1 MTIYYPEGLPR
12 GRHSGRSY
20 QLVSPLL
27 RSDLVSGR
35 AMQRRR
41 FTSVP
46 QGAKINWLFSDA
58 QGQAFEA
65 WWRDQLKDGAQ
76 WFECPLDT
84 PVGYS
89 LYTCRF
95 TDVYSG
101 PDRVGPNL
109 WAYSAE
115 LELRERAVP
124 PVGYGEFP
132 ELILGSSI
140 LDIALNV
147 KWPKFVVTPA
157 LVQLVT
163 EAGVT
168 ITTETGEELLV

>member
-46 QGAKINWLFSDA
+46 QGARINWLFSDA

-84 PVGYS
+84 PVGYA

-115 LELRERAVP
+115 LELRDRAVP

-147 KWPKFVVTPA
+147 KWPLYK
-157 LVQLVT
+157 
-163 EAGVT
+163 
-168 ITTETGEELLV
+168 ELLNDIMLTESGENIKTESGEDIIV

>member
-12 GRHSGRSY
+12 GRHSGRTY
-20 QLVSPLL
+20 KLVSPLL
-27 RSDLVSGR
+27 RTEMTSGR
-35 AMQRRR
+35 ARQRRR

-46 QGAKINWLFSDA
+46 QAARISWLFTDV

-65 WWRDQLKDGAQ
+65 WWRDQLIDGAN

-84 PVGYS
+84 PLGYM

-101 PDRVGPNL
+101 PSRAGPNL
-109 WAYSAE
+109 WTYSAE

-124 PVGYGEFP
+124 PVGTGEFP
-132 ELILGSSI
+132 DYILHADIFDVAVNEYWPDHNWQTYMPFG
-140 LDIALNV
+140 DIAINDQ
-147 KWPKFVVTPA
+147 WPSA
-157 LVQLVT
+157 
-163 EAGVT
+163 
-168 ITTETGEELLV
+168 

>member
-1 MTIYYPEGLPR
+1 MTIYYPAGLPR

-35 AMQRRR
+35 AIQRRR

-46 QGAKINWLFSDA
+46 QGASINWLFNDA

-65 WWRDQLKDGAQ
+65 WWRDQLVDGAK

-84 PVGYS
+84 PLGYMD
-89 LYTCRF
+89 YTCRF

-115 LELRERAVP
+115 LELRERAALP
-124 PVGYGEFP
+124 PGWGEFP
-132 ELILGSSI
+132 EFIVDQDI
-140 LDIALNV
+140 FDIALND
-147 KWPKFVVTPA
+147 KWPLNPWQVYILETDTAINQEWPTP
-157 LVQLVT
+157 
-163 EAGVT
+163 
-168 ITTETGEELLV
+168 

>member
-1 MTIYYPEGLPR
+1 MTIYYPQGLPR

-27 RSDLVSGR
+27 RSNLVSGR

-46 QGAKINWLFSDA
+46 QGASINWFFTDI
-58 QGQAFEA
+58 QGQTFEA

-84 PVGYS
+84 PMGYAN
-89 LYTCRF
+89 YTCRF

-101 PDRVGPNL
+101 PSRAGPNL

-115 LELRERAVP
+115 LELRNRAAP
-124 PVGYGEFP
+124 DAGEGEFP
-132 ELILGSSI
+132 EDILLSGI
-140 LDIALNV
+140 FDLTINV
-147 KWPKFVVTPA
+147 EWP
-157 LVQLVT
+157 
-163 EAGVT
+163 EA
-168 ITTETGEELLV
+168 

>member
-1 MTIYYPEGLPR
+1 MTIYYPAGLPR

-35 AMQRRR
+35 AIQRRR

-46 QGAKINWLFSDA
+46 QGANINWLFNDV

-65 WWRDQLKDGAQ
+65 WWRDQLTDGAS

-84 PVGYS
+84 PMGYY

-95 TDVYSG
+95 TDVYKG
-101 PDRVGPNL
+101 PSRAGPNL

-124 PVGYGEFP
+124 AVGEGEFP
-132 ELILGSSI
+132 EDILYSEI
-140 LDIALNV
+140 FDLTIN
-147 KWPKFVVTPA
+147 KEWPRA
-157 LVQLVT
+157 
-163 EAGVT
+163 
-168 ITTETGEELLV
+168 

>member
-1 MTIYYPEGLPR
+1 MTIYYPSGLPK
-12 GRHSGRSY
+12 GRHSGRTY
-20 QLVSPLL
+20 QLISPLL
-27 RSDLVSGR
+27 RSNLVSGR

-46 QGAKINWLFSDA
+46 QAANINWLFSDV

-65 WWRDQLKDGAQ
+65 WWRDQLTDGAQ

-84 PVGYS
+84 PMGYMD
-89 LYTCRF
+89 YTCRF

-115 LELRERAVP
+115 LELRDRAVP
-124 PVGYGEFP
+124 QIGEGEFP
-132 ELILGSSI
+132 EDILYSELFDLTI
-140 LDIALNV
+140 NIE
-147 KWPKFVVTPA
+147 WPQA
-157 LVQLVT
+157 
-163 EAGVT
+163 
-168 ITTETGEELLV
+168 

>member
-1 MTIYYPEGLPR
+1 MTIYYPKGLPR

-27 RSDLVSGR
+27 RSNLVSGR

-46 QGAKINWLFSDA
+46 QGANINWLFSDV

-65 WWRDQLKDGAQ
+65 WWRDQLTDGAQ

-84 PVGYS
+84 PLGYAE
-89 LYTCRF
+89 YTCRF

-115 LELRERAVP
+115 LELRNRAVP
-124 PVGYGEFP
+124 DVGEGEFP
-132 ELILGSSI
+132 EDILLSEI
-140 LDIALNV
+140 FDLTINV
-147 KWPKFVVTPA
+147 EWPA
-157 LVQLVT
+157 
-163 EAGVT
+163 A
-168 ITTETGEELLV
+168 

>member
-1 MTIYYPEGLPR
+1 MTIYYPAGLPR
-12 GRHSGRSY
+12 GRHSGRIY

-35 AMQRRR
+35 AIQRRR

-46 QGAKINWLFSDA
+46 QGANINWLFNDVQA
-58 QGQAFEA
+58 QAFEA
-65 WWRDQLKDGAQ
+65 WWRDQLTDGAS

-84 PVGYS
+84 PMGYY

-95 TDVYSG
+95 TDVYKG
-101 PDRVGPNL
+101 PSRAGPNL

-124 PVGYGEFP
+124 AIGEGEFP
-132 ELILGSSI
+132 EDILYSEI
-140 LDIALNV
+140 FDLTIN
-147 KWPKFVVTPA
+147 KEWPRA
-157 LVQLVT
+157 
-163 EAGVT
+163 
-168 ITTETGEELLV
+168 

>member
-1 MTIYYPEGLPR
+1 MTVYYPSGLPR
-12 GRHSGRSY
+12 GLHSGRAY

-27 RSDLVSGR
+27 RSSLVSGR

-46 QGAKINWLFSDA
+46 QAARISWLFTDV

-65 WWRDQLKDGAQ
+65 WWRDQLVDGAL

-84 PVGYS
+84 PLGYA

-101 PDRVGPNL
+101 PSRSGPNL

-115 LELRERAVP
+115 LELRERAAP
-124 PVGYGEFP
+124 APGWGEFP
-132 ELILGSSI
+132 EFLLESNI
-140 LDIALNV
+140 LDYAMNRE
-147 KWPKFVVTPA
+147 WPRMISYT
-157 LVQLVT
+157 LLT
-163 EAGVT
+163 EDGF
-168 ITTETGEELLV
+168 ELLTEDGYGLATE

>member
-1 MTIYYPEGLPR
+1 MTIYYPAGLPR

-35 AMQRRR
+35 AIQRRR

-46 QGAKINWLFSDA
+46 QGANINWLFNNV

-84 PVGYS
+84 PMGYS

-95 TDVYSG
+95 TDVYKG
-101 PDRVGPNL
+101 PSRAGPNL

-124 PVGYGEFP
+124 PVGEGEFP
-132 ELILGSSI
+132 EDILYS
-140 LDIALNV
+140 
-147 KWPKFVVTPA
+147 
-157 LVQLVT
+157 
-163 EAGVT
+163 
-168 ITTETGEELLV
+168 ELLDLTINQEWPAA

>member
-1 MTIYYPEGLPR
+1 MTIYYPDGLPR
-12 GRHSGRSY
+12 GRHSGRTY

-27 RSDLVSGR
+27 RTEMTSGR
-35 AMQRRR
+35 ARQRRR

-46 QGAKINWLFSDA
+46 QGANINWLFSDA
-58 QGQAFEA
+58 QAQAFEA

-84 PVGYS
+84 PMGYS

-95 TDVYSG
+95 TDVYKG
-101 PDRVGPNL
+101 PSRAGPNL

-124 PVGYGEFP
+124 PTGEGEFP
-132 ELILGSSI
+132 EDILYSEI
-140 LDIALNV
+140 FDLTINRE
-147 KWPKFVVTPA
+147 WPK
-157 LVQLVT
+157 
-163 EAGVT
+163 G
-168 ITTETGEELLV
+168 

>member
-1 MTIYYPEGLPR
+1 MTIYYPKGLPR
-12 GRHSGRSY
+12 GRHSGRTY

-27 RSDLVSGR
+27 RSNLVSGR

-46 QGAKINWLFSDA
+46 QRANINWIFTGL

-65 WWRDQLKDGAQ
+65 WWRDQLVDGSQ

-84 PVGYS
+84 PMGYAD
-89 LYTCRF
+89 YTCLF

-115 LELRERAVP
+115 LELRYRAVP
-124 PVGYGEFP
+124 PVGEGEFP
-132 ELILGSSI
+132 DDILYSEI
-140 LDIALNV
+140 FDLTIN
-147 KWPKFVVTPA
+147 KEWPLA
-157 LVQLVT
+157 
-163 EAGVT
+163 
-168 ITTETGEELLV
+168 

>member
-1 MTIYYPEGLPR
+1 MTIYYPAGLPR

-35 AMQRRR
+35 AIQRRR

-46 QGAKINWLFSDA
+46 QGASINWLFNDV

-84 PVGYS
+84 PMGYH

-95 TDVYSG
+95 TDVYKG
-101 PDRVGPNL
+101 PSRAGPNL

-124 PVGYGEFP
+124 PVGEGEFP
-132 ELILGSSI
+132 EDILYS
-140 LDIALNV
+140 
-147 KWPKFVVTPA
+147 
-157 LVQLVT
+157 
-163 EAGVT
+163 
-168 ITTETGEELLV
+168 ELLDLTINQEWPAA

>member
-1 MTIYYPEGLPR
+1 MTIYYPQELPR
-12 GRHSGRSY
+12 GRHSGRTY
-20 QLVSPLL
+20 QLISPLL
-27 RSDLVSGR
+27 RSNLVSGR

-46 QGAKINWLFSDA
+46 QGANINWLFSDV

-65 WWRDQLKDGAQ
+65 WWRDQLVDGAK

-84 PVGYS
+84 PIGYTD
-89 LYTCRF
+89 YTCRF

-115 LELRERAVP
+115 LELRERAALP
-124 PVGYGEFP
+124 PGWGEFP
-132 ELILGSSI
+132 ELIVDQAI
-140 LDIALNV
+140 FDIALND
-147 KWPKFVVTPA
+147 KWPLNPWQVYILETDTAINQEWPTP
-157 LVQLVT
+157 
-163 EAGVT
+163 
-168 ITTETGEELLV
+168 

>member
-1 MTIYYPEGLPR
+1 MTIYYPAGLPR

-35 AMQRRR
+35 AIQRRR

-46 QGAKINWLFSDA
+46 QGANINWLFSDVQA
-58 QGQAFEA
+58 QAFEA
-65 WWRDQLKDGAQ
+65 WWRDQLIDGAQ

-84 PVGYS
+84 PMGYY

-95 TDVYSG
+95 TDVYKG
-101 PDRVGPNL
+101 PSRAGPNL

-124 PVGYGEFP
+124 PVGEGEFP
-132 ELILGSSI
+132 DDILYSEI
-140 LDIALNV
+140 FDLTIN
-147 KWPKFVVTPA
+147 KEWPLA
-157 LVQLVT
+157 
-163 EAGVT
+163 
-168 ITTETGEELLV
+168 

>member
-1 MTIYYPEGLPR
+1 MTIYYPSGLPR
-12 GRHSGRSY
+12 GRHSGRTY

-27 RSDLVSGR
+27 RSNLVSGR

-41 FTSVP
+41 FTGVP
-46 QGAKINWLFSDA
+46 QGANINWIFNDA

-65 WWRDQLKDGAQ
+65 WWRDQLVDGAR

-84 PVGYS
+84 PLGY
-89 LYTCRF
+89 LEFTCRF

-115 LELRERAVP
+115 LELRDRAVP
-124 PVGYGEFP
+124 PAGNGNFP
-132 ELILGSSI
+132 DYILYASI
-140 LDIALNV
+140 FDIAVNDY
-147 KWPKFVVTPA
+147 WPDHNWQTYMPVGDIAINENWPSA
-157 LVQLVT
+157 
-163 EAGVT
+163 
-168 ITTETGEELLV
+168 